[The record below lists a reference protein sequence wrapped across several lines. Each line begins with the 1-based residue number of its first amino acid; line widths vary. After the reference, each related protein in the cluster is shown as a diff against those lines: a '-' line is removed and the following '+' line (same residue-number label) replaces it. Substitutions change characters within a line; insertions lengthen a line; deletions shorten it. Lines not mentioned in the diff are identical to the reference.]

1 MESQWLTYA
10 KRLQAIASTGLY
22 FSKDQFDRERYQ
34 EIADIA
40 NGMLAELPGRREY
53 RNIKFTSSRSFTR
66 MCASRYSST
75 RPTASGM
82 KLRASPRRLAKI
94 QNEARKLAVVRGE
107 TAAA

>member
-53 RNIKFTSSRSFTR
+53 RNINLLRVGRSPV
-66 MCASRYSST
+66 CAPRAT
-75 RPTASGM
+75 HRRGRPHQG
-82 KLRASPRRLAKI
+82 
-94 QNEARKLAVVRGE
+94 
-107 TAAA
+107 